1 MIQGT
6 QTEPQINEQKGE
18 NFEKEVNFWRL
29 FDKWFFG
36 QSKKED
42 PFRNQGAWQR
52 ATQSIKG
59 ARESIFK
66 VHPTLIALQVRFFFS
81 KCILILLDSN
91 L

>member
-1 MIQGT
+1 MKHYFTKNFTKYKISASILTMIQGT

-42 PFRNQGAWQR
+42 PFKNQA
-52 ATQSIKG
+52 AKG
-59 ARESIFK
+59 YYLSK
-66 VHPTLIALQVRFFFS
+66 VLVNLFLRYTLL
-81 KCILILLDSN
+81 
-91 L
+91 